1 MSKTIMNTSAKA
13 PLSDNPMGQVT
24 VNDNALQSFFHRHL
38 SASVEKVWARRY
50 FLTSFLAVGMAAE
63 AAAGVSEAKIA
74 SLSKLKS
81 EDRTMGSSAFTYVSY
96 IRATP
101 ETVWAAFLNPGMQ
114 SRAWMGHTLESDWHP
129 GSAWRMVSL
138 DGRIANSGEVLEI
151 DPQRRLAL
159 SYRSDHVP
167 EWHSEGYSRAVF
179 ELESLGDATKFTVTH
194 TIDRPNSKLIAAA
207 SASWPLVLSN
217 LKSLI
222 ETGDVALTITAS
234 VLTQAR
240 SAK

>member
-1 MSKTIMNTSAKA
+1 MNTSAKA

-24 VNDNALQSFFHRHL
+24 MNDNALQIVFHRHF

-50 FLTSFLAVGMAAE
+50 FLTGLLAVGVGAH
-63 AAAGVSEAKIA
+63 AGVPQAKIA
-74 SLSKLKS
+74 SLSKFKS

-101 ETVWAAFLNPGMQ
+101 ETVWAAFLDPKMQ
-114 SRAWMGHTLESDWHP
+114 SRAWMGHTLESDWRV
-129 GSAWRMVSL
+129 GSAWRMVSM

-151 DPQRRLAL
+151 DSQRRMVL

-167 EWHSEGYSRAVF
+167 AWRSEGYSRTVF
-179 ELESLGDATKFTVTH
+179 ELEPVGDATKFTVTH
-194 TIDRPNSKLIAAA
+194 TIDRLDSKLIAAA
-207 SASWPLVLSN
+207 SASWPLVFSN
-217 LKSLI
+217 IKSLI

>member
-1 MSKTIMNTSAKA
+1 MNTSAKA
-13 PLSDNPMGQVT
+13 PLSRNPVGEAT
-24 VNDNALQSFFHRHL
+24 VNDNAPRIAFHRHFV
-38 SASVEKVWARRY
+38 SVEKVWARRR
-50 FLTSFLAVGMAAE
+50 FLTGILAVGVVAHAD
-63 AAAGVSEAKIA
+63 VPQAKIA

-81 EDRTMGSSAFTYVSY
+81 GDKAMGSSTFIYVSY

-101 ETVWAAFLNPGMQ
+101 ETVWAAFLDPKMQ
-114 SRAWMGHTLESDWHP
+114 SRAWMGHTLESEWRA
-129 GSAWRMVSL
+129 GSPWRMISM

-151 DPQRRLAL
+151 DSPGRMVL

-167 EWHSEGYSRAVF
+167 EWRSEGYSRAVF
-179 ELESLGDATKFTVTH
+179 ELVSLGDATKFTVTH
-194 TIDRPNSKLIAAA
+194 TINRHDSKLIAAA
-207 SASWPLVLSN
+207 SASWPLIFSN
-217 LKSLI
+217 IKSLI